1 MTTNDDQYAAGGA
14 AVMLHCKA
22 IDIAVAKDP
31 TLDFACMV
39 RANGVRS

>member
-14 AVMLHCKA
+14 AMMLHCTD

-31 TLDFACMV
+31 TVHFACMV